1 MQYIRKISFAVYTV
15 IFVFSGCTKKITP
28 NAFYDYE
35 VQSMGTGAQGTSL
48 LKSWGQGNSQK
59 QAIEEAKKNAIR
71 ALLFKGVPNSP
82 DMRPLISQPGAE
94 QQHRQ
99 YFETFF
105 AKGGTYQRFI
115 SKVNDAVDPADRIH
129 TGKQYKVGVVV
140 AVNRSELVK
149 ELEAVGIIKKF
160 GL

>member
-1 MQYIRKISFAVYTV
+1 MKFFSTILIISFFCA
-15 IFVFSGCTKKITP
+15 SCTKKITP

-48 LKSWGQGNSQK
+48 LKAWGQANTQK

-82 DMRPLISQPGAE
+82 DMRPIISQPGAE

-140 AVNRSELVK
+140 AVNRNELIK
-149 ELEAVGIIKKF
+149 ELEAAGIIKKF

>member
-1 MQYIRKISFAVYTV
+1 MIRFT
-15 IFVFSGCTKKITP
+15 IFCLTFLTFGCTKKVTP

-48 LKSWGQGNSQK
+48 LKSWGQGNTQK

-82 DMRPLISQPGAE
+82 DMRPIINQPGAE
-94 QQHRQ
+94 QQNRQ

-105 AKGGTYQRFI
+105 AKGGTYLRFI
-115 SKVNDAVDPADRIH
+115 SKVTDGIDPADRIH
-129 TGKQYKVGVVV
+129 TGSQYKVGVVV
-140 AVNRSELVK
+140 SVSRNELIK
-149 ELEAVGIIKKF
+149 ELEAAGIVKKF